1 MEDYLS
7 RREERD
13 IKKGKTQERGYE
25 RLNGIKQTQ
34 RLNVIRGRRQKET
47 GIGNNQGMFGR
58 NEMIPMMLL
67 RVKVAT
73 TGEERN

>member
-34 RLNVIRGRRQKET
+34 RLNVSSEVDVKKKQKSEITRGCSGET
-47 GIGNNQGMFGR
+47 R
-58 NEMIPMMLL
+58 
-67 RVKVAT
+67 
-73 TGEERN
+73 

>member
-34 RLNVIRGRRQKET
+34 RLNVSSKVDVKKKQKSEITRGCSGET
-47 GIGNNQGMFGR
+47 R
-58 NEMIPMMLL
+58 
-67 RVKVAT
+67 
-73 TGEERN
+73 

>member
-13 IKKGKTQERGYE
+13 IKKGKTRERGYE

-34 RLNVIRGRRQKET
+34 RLNVSSEVDVKKKQESEIIRGCSGET
-47 GIGNNQGMFGR
+47 R
-58 NEMIPMMLL
+58 
-67 RVKVAT
+67 
-73 TGEERN
+73 